1 MKKFLGRILGID
13 TQTTKAVVT
22 DSKGN
27 VETVEAEIVN
37 DNPSMLKKTLD
48 TLTSCFQKRRDEAK
62 AIKALMQSSMDL
74 LWLVQNSKVDK
85 ETKENMKTVL
95 TTAIENAKNPVQK
108 FQMQMLWNL
117 VNGIKA

>member
-22 DSKGN
+22 DPNGN

-37 DNPSMLKKTLD
+37 DNPNMLKKTLD
-48 TLTSCFQKRRDEAK
+48 TLSLCFKKRRDEAK

-74 LWLVQNSKVDK
+74 IWLVQNSKLDK
-85 ETKENMKTVL
+85 ESKENMKKVL
-95 TTAIENAKNPVQK
+95 NLAIENAKNPVQK

-117 VNGIKA
+117 VNGIK